1 MDGNQLLV
9 IVKNRWSKIECWDG
23 GDFLNFEDIFGNP
36 AKKTSWSYG
45 LSEDPTETYGASGL
59 QYSSKRQSLFLI
71 NDEVESGN
79 YMIEIMRLHRRNH
92 ELSILHG
99 TKKCRK
105 QNWR

>member
-36 AKKTSWSYG
+36 AKKHLEAMDCLKTRQKQMA
-45 LSEDPTETYGASGL
+45 ASGL

-79 YMIEIMRLHRRNH
+79 YMIEIMRLHRR
-92 ELSILHG
+92 I
-99 TKKCRK
+99 
-105 QNWR
+105 